1 MDSCE
6 CKGVMARHNR
16 AHGPLTSF
24 FVAVMGLCAFLAL
37 AAMPARAGSADD
49 VAAQGFI
56 QQNIDHGIDILK
68 NKSLTDAQRREQIH
82 DLLSNLLDTTKIG
95 LFALGSA
102 RSTASQ
108 ADLDDY
114 VTAFK
119 AFMIASYETR
129 LSGYGGQSLKVT
141 SVIDHAPGDYIVSSV
156 LVDPGNPGDPDP
168 VRVDFRVLGETGKF
182 AIVDASI
189 AGVWLGLAQ
198 RDDFG
203 GFLGQHN
210 ASVPALTAHL
220 KDMTAGFLAQA
231 NAATAP

>member
-1 MDSCE
+1 
-6 CKGVMARHNR
+6 MARYNWAQR
-16 AHGPLTSF
+16 PLISF
-24 FVAVMGLCAFLAL
+24 FVVTLGLYAFLAL
-37 AAMPARAGSADD
+37 AAMPARAASADD
-49 VAAQGFI
+49 EAAKAFI

-68 NKSLTDAQRREQIH
+68 NKGLTDGQRREQIH

-102 RSTASQ
+102 RAAASQ

-141 SVIDHAPGDYIVSSV
+141 GVIDHAPGDYIVSSV
-156 LVDPGNPGDPDP
+156 MVDPENPNDPEP
-168 VRVDFRVLGETGKF
+168 ARVDFRVLGEPGKF

-189 AGVWLGLAQ
+189 VGVWLGLAQ

-231 NAATAP
+231 KAAPAP